1 MFFIFITKRPTPPL
15 FLGGAEITHNFLA
28 QNLTKMKHR
37 VLFVGSIENPTFPA
51 EERQALYRKLL
62 NDMPAIENI
71 SCSNEKITYTYSGI
85 ECYLFRQHD
94 FNKHLKSLLN
104 EYNKQIT
111 VAILSMEDSDELT
124 QIAKRYIPFTIGW
137 LHSANKEGMAVAE
150 GKPDILFSTSKF
162 IKNLSSKWYDIPNI
176 VFYPCFNPE
185 KTCVNFGKKITFIN
199 PVKEKGSDFV
209 LKLAKEMPHEQ
220 FIAVEGWYKN
230 EDFCDYMSSNITYYP
245 LQMDMNNIWNETK
258 LLIVP
263 SIVEEAFGR
272 VIVEASIR
280 GIPVIAHNKGGIAEA
295 LNGSGIL
302 LDNLDVN
309 IWKEAINKCNNIN
322 FYTKLHEQALQGSK
336 KFIRDIG
343 SEFITI
349 IKKRLSL

>member
-1 MFFIFITKRPTPPL
+1 
-15 FLGGAEITHNFLA
+15 
-28 QNLTKMKHR
+28 
-37 VLFVGSIENPTFPA
+37 
-51 EERQALYRKLL
+51 
-62 NDMPAIENI
+62 
-71 SCSNEKITYTYSGI
+71 
-85 ECYLFRQHD
+85 
-94 FNKHLKSLLN
+94 
-104 EYNKQIT
+104 
-111 VAILSMEDSDELT
+111 MEDSDELT

-150 GKPDILFSTSKF
+150 GKPDILFSTSEF

-209 LKLAKEMPHEQ
+209 LKLAKGMPHEQ

-230 EDFCDYMSSNITYYP
+230 EGFCNHMSSNITYYP

-280 GIPVIAHNKGGIAEA
+280 GIPVIAHNRGGIAEA

-336 KFIRDIG
+336 KFIRNIG